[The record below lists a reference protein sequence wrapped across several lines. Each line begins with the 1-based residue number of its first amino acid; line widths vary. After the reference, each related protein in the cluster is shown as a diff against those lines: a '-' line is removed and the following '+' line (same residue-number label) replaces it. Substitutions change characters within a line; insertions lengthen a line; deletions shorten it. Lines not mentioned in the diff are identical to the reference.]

1 MPILIQPSST
11 LALRA
16 GSMADDDFDDILLD
30 ADPKDRAPISR
41 PISTITRY
49 SDSSISSRSS
59 TNSGSSSATDDDDL
73 NEDISLD
80 NSTGTINFTPSSSYN
95 GHVHESQASP
105 KRYASSPSSSDDY
118 EDSSPIAANKLNGYA
133 LNSLKAK
140 TSISL
145 LHHNQTAVNSRYY
158 SSNTN
163 DSPPLFRR
171 TSSLSHLS
179 IPISPNSR
187 TPSASLAAP
196 NLNLARAKNPSS
208 SSTPPERVLTYQA
221 APNKSQGSLSSP
233 TPVNKSTSL
242 QQQQHPSFR
251 AQQQAFQGRRSKS
264 WSRLSSSG
272 ELNTDAGLPEDT
284 DEPVL
289 SSKQQRNM
297 NMPPYSRAPKS
308 YTYGAAQIPDPS
320 RNSVRKDYRSTS
332 LTSQHTLQQ
341 QPSAMVLPF
350 TRQGLTPQQRLRLR
364 RHSAGGKLSVEQ
376 LELQCDSDDGEDDIP
391 EDSVMWNI
399 PLSPALY
406 TKAQQDR
413 PKATRPKSAPSAV
426 GLMGMRKSSASESR
440 RQSGGLLSIKE
451 SEATMYF
458 STTGLEQLSED
469 ARTLTRA
476 FQELS
481 STRSAEQLFAKQA
494 SKPSAKLPP
503 KRRANDPLDPVPISK
518 EKAAV
523 LSRTRP
529 SWLPPKSSEEEKR
542 HLHEFRQ
549 MMEQA
554 SAAEKAQEDKKKKK
568 QVEREKRRQKDVL
581 VWEKTVLPS
590 LDKAAQDPTARELWW
605 RGIPEQY
612 RGLVWKAQ
620 AGNKL
625 GITQTTYDN
634 ALDRARQEMARL
646 KGLAKPSESEYKRKK
661 MLDLL
666 VLDCSKA
673 RSANPKN
680 SVHPG
685 QLTDILLAFAY
696 YRPDICYKQGLH
708 LAASAFLRYLSP
720 LDAFIALCNTMDL
733 SLCQAL
739 YLRDDRTLTAHYTSF
754 LKVLNAKLPSLY
766 RHFKSIHLPPSAYL
780 EPMLSSL
787 FAAHTTPS
795 ITDRIWDIM
804 LFEGESF
811 LLRVA
816 LGVLM
821 KVEHRLYVS
830 PQETLS
836 LLGWGA
842 GQLELGDEDEFID
855 LVRSA
860 LKSK

>member
-1 MPILIQPSST
+1 MPILVQPSST
-11 LALRA
+11 LALRS
-16 GSMADDDFDDILLD
+16 GSIADDDFDDILLH
-30 ADPKDRAPISR
+30 ADPKDRAPLPR

-49 SDSSISSRSS
+49 SDSSISSISS
-59 TNSGSSSATDDDDL
+59 TNSGNSSATDDEDL
-73 NEDISLD
+73 NEEISLD
-80 NSTGTINFTPSSSYN
+80 NCNGTLMFARSYSA
-95 GHVHESQASP
+95 HLHESQTCP

-145 LHHNQTAVNSRYY
+145 LNHNQVAVNSRYH
-158 SSNTN
+158 SSNIT
-163 DSPPLFRR
+163 DFPPLFRR
-171 TSSLSHLS
+171 TPSLSHLS

-187 TPSASLAAP
+187 TPSASLVAP
-196 NLNLARAKNPSS
+196 NLNLARAKNPN
-208 SSTPPERVLTYQA
+208 STPPERVLTDQA
-221 APNKSQGSLSSP
+221 APNKTKGLLVYPTSANKYMSSQLQLSF
-233 TPVNKSTSL
+233 K
-242 QQQQHPSFR
+242 
-251 AQQQAFQGRRSKS
+251 AQQPFRTKS
-264 WSRLSSSG
+264 WTRLSTTT
-272 ELNTDAGLPEDT
+272 EPNLEENLPEHT
-284 DEPVL
+284 DKAGYFP
-289 SSKQQRNM
+289 SSKQQRDM
-297 NMPPYSRAPKS
+297 NLPPYSRAPSS
-308 YTYGAAQIPDPS
+308 YTYGAAQLPDPS
-320 RNSVRKDYRSTS
+320 RNRLHKDYRSKS
-332 LTSQHTLQQ
+332 LTSQPALQNQQ

-376 LELQCDSDDGEDDIP
+376 LELQCDSDDDGEDDIP
-391 EDSVMWNI
+391 EHSVMWNI

-413 PKATRPKSAPSAV
+413 PKAARPKSAPGGV
-426 GLMGMRKSSASESR
+426 GLMGLRKSSAAESR
-440 RQSGGLLSIKE
+440 RQSSGLLSIKE

-458 STTGLEQLSED
+458 SSTGLEQLSED

-481 STRSAEQLFAKQA
+481 STRLAEQLFAKQA
-494 SKPSAKLPP
+494 NQPSTKLPP
-503 KRRANDPLDPVPISK
+503 KRRSNDPLDPVPMSK

-529 SWLPPKSSEEEKR
+529 SWLPPKSVEEETR

-568 QVEREKRRQKDVL
+568 QMEREKLRQKDVL
-581 VWEKTVLPS
+581 EWEKTVLPC
-590 LDKAAQDPTARELWW
+590 LDKAAKHPKARKLWW

-612 RGLVWKAQ
+612 RGMVWKAQ
-620 AGNKL
+620 AGNNL
-625 GITQTTYDN
+625 GITQATYET
-634 ALDRARQEMARL
+634 ALRRGRQEMARL
-646 KGLAKPSESEYKRKK
+646 KALPDPSESEYKRKQV
-661 MLDLL
+661 LDLL
-666 VLDCSKA
+666 VLECSKA
-673 RSANPKN
+673 RSTSQKTP
-680 SVHPG
+680 VHPG
-685 QLTDILLAFAY
+685 QLTDLLLAVAH
-696 YRPDICYKQGLH
+696 YRPATCYKQGLH

-787 FAAHTTPS
+787 FAAHTTPA

-830 PQETLS
+830 PQETLA

-842 GQLELGDEDEFID
+842 GQLELGDEDEFIN